1 MAEVDEQPTSKSF
14 RRKDLQQLLAHAVH
28 TEAARAKAALPTL
41 STRIDRARD
50 LVLGGLVQRLPD
62 GSFQVASGTAK
73 GKYYTVDRDGHCDC
87 PDAVKV
93 GGGRCKHLLATWIW
107 RRARAAVETPGT
119 NGTVPAPDRSTAPA
133 ERPAPAAP
141 PLHAAAPRGR
151 GIGDGLRARQLP
163 AAAIV
168 RAIWAASSVSSGWPQ
183 IDSTES

>member
-1 MAEVDEQPTSKSF
+1 MEKGVEKEFSPY
-14 RRKDLQQLLAHAVH
+14 
-28 TEAARAKAALPTL
+28 
-41 STRIDRARD
+41 RI
-50 LVLGGLVQRLPD
+50 LCQRLLVPEA
-62 GSFQVASGTAK
+62 QTK
-73 GKYYTVDRDGHCDC
+73 GKVKGTHHCNC
-87 PDAVKV
+87 PGAAKV
-93 GGGRCKHLLATWIW
+93 EGGRGKHLLATWIW

-119 NGTVPAPDRSTAPA
+119 NGTVPAPDGSAAPA

-183 IDSTES
+183 IDSTEP

>member
-1 MAEVDEQPTSKSF
+1 M
-14 RRKDLQQLLAHAVH
+14 
-28 TEAARAKAALPTL
+28 KA
-41 STRIDRARD
+41 
-50 LVLGGLVQRLPD
+50 
-62 GSFQVASGTAK
+62 GTAK
-73 GKYYTVDRDGHCDC
+73 DKYYTVDRDGHCDC
-87 PDAVKV
+87 PDAAKV
-93 GGGRCKHLLATWIW
+93 EGGRGKHLLATWIW

-119 NGTVPAPDRSTAPA
+119 NGTVPAPDGSAAPA

-168 RAIWAASSVSSGWPQ
+168 CAIWAASSVSSGWPQ

>member
-1 MAEVDEQPTSKSF
+1 MGKQEPRSRGSVQS
-14 RRKDLQQLLAHAVH
+14 
-28 TEAARAKAALPTL
+28 
-41 STRIDRARD
+41 I
-50 LVLGGLVQRLPD
+50 GGC
-62 GSFQVASGTAK
+62 T
-73 GKYYTVDRDGHCDC
+73 H
-87 PDAVKV
+87 
-93 GGGRCKHLLATWIW
+93 
-107 RRARAAVETPGT
+107 RARAAVETPGT
-119 NGTVPAPDRSTAPA
+119 NGTVPAPDGSAAPA

>member
-1 MAEVDEQPTSKSF
+1 MAEVDEQPASKSF

-62 GSFQVASGTAK
+62 GNFQVASGTAQ

-93 GGGRCKHLLATWIW
+93 EGGRCKHLLATWIW
-107 RRARAAVETPGT
+107 RRARTARCRRPTE
-119 NGTVPAPDRSTAPA
+119 VPR
-133 ERPAPAAP
+133 RRN
-141 PLHAAAPRGR
+141 APRGR

>member
-1 MAEVDEQPTSKSF
+1 MLVP
-14 RRKDLQQLLAHAVH
+14 
-28 TEAARAKAALPTL
+28 EAQTKR
-41 STRIDRARD
+41 
-50 LVLGGLVQRLPD
+50 
-62 GSFQVASGTAK
+62 K
-73 GKYYTVDRDGHCDC
+73 GKGTHHCNC
-87 PDAVKV
+87 PGAAKV
-93 GGGRCKHLLATWIW
+93 EGGRGKHLLATWIW

-119 NGTVPAPDRSTAPA
+119 NGTVPAPDGSA
-133 ERPAPAAP
+133 APAAP